1 MIKKLSVLLLLL
13 FYTTILHA
21 SEATILEKVE
31 SSARSWLELVDAGK
45 FKQSW
50 ENAQPLFKAKTS
62 ESQWLKFIDP
72 IRTPRGGITA
82 RYIAT
87 AASAD
92 SWSDYPDGEYVV
104 LQFYTTFVKKGL
116 AMETVILA
124 KNQDGAWQ
132 FLEYSIK

>member
-1 MIKKLSVLLLLL
+1 MIRNFSVFVLLI

-21 SEATILEKVE
+21 DEANILEKIE

-50 ENAQPLFKAKTS
+50 ENASPLFKAKTS
-62 ESQWLKFIDP
+62 ESDWIKFIDQ
-72 IRTPRGGITA
+72 IRTPRGGIGA

-87 AASAD
+87 AASAS

-104 LQFYTTFVKKGL
+104 LQFYTTFIKKGL
-116 AMETVILA
+116 AMETVTLV
-124 KNQDGAWQ
+124 KSQEGAWQ